1 MKGKGG
7 EIEENILKIKKS
19 ALEWLDKNRKGI
31 TETSDKIWR
40 CAELGMQEEKSSK
53 TLYRWLSKEGF
64 RIRTGISGMP
74 TAFLAEFS
82 LGSGS
87 PVIGLLAE
95 YDALPGN
102 SNKAVPYHEPI
113 VVGGSGHGCG
123 HNLIGT
129 GAVAAAIAIK
139 KTIEKLNIDAAI
151 RVYGTPGEELLVG
164 KVFMARE
171 GLFDDCDVLLTSH
184 PGDINAASAIPC
196 YFFIS
201 TEFTFYGESCHATSA
216 PQTGRNALDA
226 VQVANIAAEMRKK
239 YMAPG
244 TVLEYVIPDGG
255 YQPNV
260 VPDEAKVWY
269 FIRHPELT
277 GLKDAYNKI
286 LYAVK
291 GAAVSTGTT
300 SEERFI
306 TGCYGYLPNER
317 LGELI
322 YSNAKIIGPPTFTDK
337 EKRFANEI
345 RKNYGLKEMREPIH
359 EDVAFLR
366 EGMGMYSQDDG
377 DASWINPLGKLKYAF
392 PKGIPLHGWGYTALS
407 ATSIGHKGMMFAAKT
422 LTATAVDILT
432 LPDVLAEIKKEH
444 QDRTRGFKYTCLVPR
459 NVKPITEDFMKYHV
473 KTRW

>member
-1 MKGKGG
+1 VKKEGR
-7 EIEENILKIKKS
+7 EIKENRLQVKKN
-19 ALEWLDKNRKGI
+19 ALDWLDKNRKGLI
-31 TETSDKIWR
+31 EISNRIWKY
-40 CAELGMQEEKSSK
+40 AELGMQEKKSSK
-53 TLYRWLSKEGF
+53 TLSDWLSQEGF
-64 RIRTGISGMP
+64 NIRTGISEMP

-82 LGSGS
+82 SGSGS

-102 SNKAVPYHEPI
+102 SNKAISRHEPT
-113 VVGGSGHGCG
+113 VEGGAGHGCG

-129 GAVAAAIAIK
+129 SALAAAIAIK
-139 KTIEKLNIDAAI
+139 KSIEKRNIDATI
-151 RVYGTPGEELLVG
+151 RVYGTPGEELLIG

-171 GLFDDCDVLLTSH
+171 GLFDDCDVILTSH
-184 PGDINAASAIPC
+184 PGDINAASAIPS

-216 PQTGRNALDA
+216 PQSGRNALDA
-226 VQVANIAAEMRKK
+226 VQIANIAAEMRKK

-269 FIRHPELT
+269 FVRHPELN
-277 GLKDAYNKI
+277 GLKDAYHKI
-286 LYAVK
+286 LDAVK

-300 SEERFI
+300 PEERFI

-322 YSNAKIIGPPTFTDK
+322 YNNAKIIGPPTFTDK
-337 EKRFANEI
+337 EKQFANEI
-345 RKNYGLKEMREPIH
+345 RKNYGLKAMREPIH
-359 EDVAFLR
+359 EDVTFLK

-392 PKGIPLHGWGYTALS
+392 PRGIPLHGWGYTALS

-422 LTATAVDILT
+422 LTATAIDILMF
-432 LPDVLAEIKKEH
+432 PDVLAEIKKEH
-444 QDRTRGFKYTCLVPR
+444 KERTKGFQYICLVPR
-459 NVKPITEDFMKYHV
+459 NVKPITGDFMNHHV